1 AARFGLVELDATERV
16 RRIAGVPPGV
26 SGALR
31 GFMFPGLQIFEPA
44 IFSWME
50 PDRVYSL
57 TRVTYS
63 RLLAAEAPLYGF
75 VTGAR
80 WINIDTPDAR
90 AAAERTLAERGSDYH
105 LYVGRRGTVVGVCN
119 EPGCTPWTP
128 TRRFL
133 D

>member
-1 AARFGLVELDATERV
+1 M

-63 RLLAAEAPLYGF
+63 RLLAAEAPVYGF

-90 AAAERTLAERGSDYH
+90 AAAERTLAERGFDYH
-105 LYVGRRGTVVGVCN
+105 L
-119 EPGCTPWTP
+119 
-128 TRRFL
+128 
-133 D
+133 